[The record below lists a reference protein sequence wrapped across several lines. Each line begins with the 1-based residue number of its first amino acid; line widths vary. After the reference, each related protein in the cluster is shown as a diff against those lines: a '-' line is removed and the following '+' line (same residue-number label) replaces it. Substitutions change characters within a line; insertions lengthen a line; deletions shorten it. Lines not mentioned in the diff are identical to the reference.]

1 MLRQNCPMDQ
11 IVDHRHA
18 ETWLER
24 MFAAKAAEGQVIRRN
39 IDWVDRE
46 IGRVRFMAEIRQRR
60 FHLLQTADQF
70 VVVCHPGPIHLLF

>member
-1 MLRQNCPMDQ
+1 
-11 IVDHRHA
+11 
-18 ETWLER
+18 

-46 IGRVRFMAEIRQRR
+46 VGRDRFCAEVRGRG

-70 VVVCHPGPIHLLF
+70 VVVCHPGSIHLLF